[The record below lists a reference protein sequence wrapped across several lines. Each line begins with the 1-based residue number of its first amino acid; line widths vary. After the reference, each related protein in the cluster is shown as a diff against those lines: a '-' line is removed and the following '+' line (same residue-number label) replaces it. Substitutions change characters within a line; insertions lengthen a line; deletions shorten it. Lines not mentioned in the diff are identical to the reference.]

1 MSKTQKKVEEEE
13 EESGGAMAVV
23 GHHPPLLL
31 HLHLP
36 CLTLLF
42 LSFFSRLSSFDSFM
56 VGVERRR
63 RKLEKRRKKEE
74 KRVFWVEGGR
84 ARE

>member
-42 LSFFSRLSSFDSFM
+42 LSFFFLGCLVLIRLWW
-56 VGVERRR
+56 G
-63 RKLEKRRKKEE
+63 LKEE
-74 KRVFWVEGGR
+74 E
-84 ARE
+84 ES